1 MKNFFHRLS
10 GEKKFFTAT
19 RIMRWKKIFQRY
31 HEAVKKNFS
40 PLKSLILQKFTAKLT
55 ANLTKIHRYERIE
68 R

>member
-1 MKNFFHRLS
+1 
-10 GEKKFFTAT
+10 
-19 RIMRWKKIFQRY
+19 MRWKKIFQRY

-40 PLKSLILQKFTAKLT
+40 PPKSLILQKFTAKLI